1 MTICLGLFV
10 SEAKKRMSFEDLC
23 VFLAFWQFL
32 VERFKECLEVHY
44 IRVAG
49 SLLCDQ
55 ADKWAASIL
64 AWRVD
69 VYALAC
75 CRGSRS
81 TPRKR
86 QTFDSTKGYPGE
98 DVAAQF
104 SFPCYKFMLA
114 AIFPLTFSFS

>member
-1 MTICLGLFV
+1 MSESGHLFGAFCLG
-10 SEAKKRMSFEDLC
+10 SKKRMSFEDLC

-32 VERFKECLEVHY
+32 VERLKECLEVHH

-49 SLLCDQ
+49 SLFCDQ
-55 ADKWAASIL
+55 ADKWASSIL

-104 SFPCYKFMLA
+104 SFPLLQIYACCNFFL
-114 AIFPLTFSFS
+114 